1 MAERRDDSAILG
13 MLTGVVESITAMR
26 QDLSDH
32 IAKEPEALKTACKGI
47 VDEVTAQAF
56 PVVDGK
62 PDLAG
67 HKSAHQEMID
77 AYRTKKEFW
86 QKLLF
91 ELSRWGLLGVVLW
104 MLKAALE
111 AATAYV
117 HHAPK

>member
-26 QDLSDH
+26 KELSEH
-32 IAKEPEALKTACKGI
+32 ITKEPAAIEEACKKA
-47 VDEVTAQAF
+47 VDGMITQAF
-56 PVVDGK
+56 PEG
-62 PDLAG
+62 DLPG

-91 ELSRWGLLGVVLW
+91 ELSKWGLLGFVLW